1 LISVGG
7 ITGAADDAVSLLR
20 CYAAGPV
27 TAWTPTAGGL
37 VPVNPSEFGTGPG
50 TALSVES
57 SFWDRETTGQA
68 DSLGGEAKT
77 TAELRHRDL
86 FSSAGWDLS
95 TVWAITGEVTYPY
108 LRGVDPGFGSSLC
121 ALNTAVEGAG
131 SVTVTSPFSTP
142 YPAQAHVVLS
152 ATPEAGMRFLAWTGT
167 GLPDIGLPQN
177 PIRLVMS
184 GARAITAKFV
194 PEIIEISS
202 IEDLQRIGQDPAYP
216 VRGAYRLSGD
226 IDAAATADWND
237 GAGFSPIL
245 GPSLS
250 AFDNFDF
257 GGLESFLHYPFL
269 GTLDGA
275 GHAIIGLSIDRG
287 ESPMRGLFSIV
298 GLGARIHDLTLD
310 EFFVRAAT
318 HSGGLAGI
326 NAGQL
331 SDISVNGT
339 LVVTPG
345 TMIPGLITIVMPY
358 PVPEPSSPNG
368 ALAGLNYGAIDRCS
382 ATAHLSG
389 ALSWAGGLVG
399 HNEYGT
405 IDRCWAQ
412 STFSGGNIL
421 GGLVACNG
429 GQVTRSYAGGI
440 LDDGNIMGGL
450 AGYNGG
456 MIANAYATGQLR
468 GTGVMGGLAGENNGQ
483 IQNCYAAGPL
493 TGHGPNPTL
502 GGLVGM
508 PGATDE
514 NGVTASFW
522 DVAAT
527 GQVQSASPPETVG
540 AGLTTSALC
549 QAATFTGVG
558 WDFNSVWTIDEGFSY
573 PYLQDMGPAAEERFT
588 LTIATEGPGVIEVS
602 PLQDSYP
609 PHTLVI
615 LTPRPD
621 AGCKFFSW
629 SGQDVHS
636 AGQRRALLLITMDRD
651 WSLEA
656 QFISPPH
663 VIASAADLQRIGND
677 PEWPLYGDYVL
688 TDNLDVSETANWNA
702 GAGFIPIGTEASPF
716 IGSLDGGGYA
726 VTGLTVVSSQSIQG
740 LFAAIGEE
748 GTVSNLILQDIS
760 INGKNG
766 VGGVAGVHHGR
777 LASCAVSGTVYGR
790 ARVGALVGTN
800 YGNIEQCSTNATVT
814 ESSDTV
820 GWWVGGITGRNE
832 GILSLCYSTAIVT
845 GTFYTGG
852 VAGANAGELY
862 GCCSAAVVTGV
873 SYVGGITGQTEGDL
887 AWCGSSATVTGTEMT
902 GGVTGYNYG
911 TIERCLAGGTVTAVG
926 SESDIG
932 GIAGGHWTGTISEC
946 ASTANVYAPTSYSV
960 GGLAGRVTDA
970 HVLRSYASGFTK
982 GKARVGGLV
991 GYLCSN
997 VSSPSTPWIDQCY
1010 AAGPVVGVSGKGG
1023 LVGTRQS
1030 TSLEASASFWD
1041 TQATG
1046 QAASAMG
1053 TGLTTDTMK
1062 QAAAFL
1068 EAGWDFEMVWGIDEG
1083 QGYPYLPVLA
1093 GLDCPEA
1100 SVEGEGLPEA
1110 ETEGQTSEGEV
1121 EGGADGENEGQTP
1134 EAETE
1139 AESEGT
1145 AEGFVPPEHPHA
1157 ADQNGDGQINLTELL
1172 RVIQF
1177 YNSGGYHCPE
1187 VEQITEDG
1195 YVPGPGTDQSC
1206 APHASDYAPQDWLI
1220 QLTELLRL
1228 IQFFNMGGY
1237 LECPGQSTEDGFCP
1251 YSA

>member
-1 LISVGG
+1 VEIATLDDLQKIGTIPAYPANGHYTLTQNIDAAATADWNDGQGFQPLPDFSGLFDGQGYSIRRLHIHRSEEGNVGLFESISAAGVVQNVGLLDCAVEGFIAVGALAGSMAGRIRGCRVSADVTGFLFTGGIAGSASGTIERCSVAGSVEGAIVIGGIAGGSATGGIIRDSCVQAAVRGLISVGG

-508 PGATDE
+508 PRATDE
-514 NGVTASFW
+514 SGVTASFW
-522 DVAAT
+522 DLAAT
-527 GQVQSASPPETVG
+527 GQAQSASPPETVG

-549 QAATFTGVG
+549 QAATFTEAG
-558 WDFNSVWTIDEGFSY
+558 WDFTSIWTIDEGFSY
-573 PYLQDMGPAAEERFT
+573 PHLQDMGPAAEERFT
-588 LTIATEGPGVIEVS
+588 LTITTEGPGVIEVS

-615 LTPRPD
+615 LTPRPE
-621 AGCKFFSW
+621 AGCRLLSW
-629 SGQDVHS
+629 WGEDMHS
-636 AGQRRALLLITMDRD
+636 AGQRRAPLLITMDRN
-651 WSLEA
+651 WTLEA

-663 VIASAADLQRIGND
+663 VIATAADLQRIGND
-677 PEWPLYGDYVL
+677 PEWPLFGDYVL
-688 TDNLDVSETANWNA
+688 TGNLDVSETAGWNQ
-702 GAGFIPIGTEASPF
+702 GAGFIPIGTEANPF
-716 IGSLDGGGYA
+716 TGVLDGGGHNL
-726 VTGLTVVSSQSIQG
+726 TGLTVASSQSIQG
-740 LFAAIGEE
+740 LFAVIGEA
-748 GTVSNLILQDIS
+748 GAVSNLNLEEIS
-760 INGKNG
+760 ISGVDS
-766 VGGVAGVHHGR
+766 VGGVAGKQYGR
-777 LASCAVSGTVYGR
+777 LESCSVSGTVSGQLS
-790 ARVGALVGTN
+790 VGAL
-800 YGNIEQCSTNATVT
+800 
-814 ESSDTV
+814 
-820 GWWVGGITGRNE
+820 
-832 GILSLCYSTAIVT
+832 
-845 GTFYTGG
+845 
-852 VAGANAGELY
+852 AGQNN
-862 GCCSAAVVTGV
+862 GCISRGCSA
-873 SYVGGITGQTEGDL
+873 
-887 AWCGSSATVTGTEMT
+887 ATVTGGRTM
-902 GGVTGYNYG
+902 GGVVGYNLG
-911 TIERCLAGGTVTAVG
+911 NIE
-926 SESDIG
+926 
-932 GIAGGHWTGTISEC
+932 
-946 ASTANVYAPTSYSV
+946 
-960 GGLAGRVTDA
+960 
-970 HVLRSYASGFTK
+970 
-982 GKARVGGLV
+982 
-991 GYLCSN
+991 YLS
-997 VSSPSTPWIDQCY
+997 
-1010 AAGPVVGVSGKGG
+1010 
-1023 LVGTRQS
+1023 GTRDRHR
-1030 TSLEASASFWD
+1030 F
-1041 TQATG
+1041 
-1046 QAASAMG
+1046 
-1053 TGLTTDTMK
+1053 
-1062 QAAAFL
+1062 
-1068 EAGWDFEMVWGIDEG
+1068 
-1083 QGYPYLPVLA
+1083 
-1093 GLDCPEA
+1093 
-1100 SVEGEGLPEA
+1100 GE
-1110 ETEGQTSEGEV
+1110 
-1121 EGGADGENEGQTP
+1121 
-1134 EAETE
+1134 
-1139 AESEGT
+1139 
-1145 AEGFVPPEHPHA
+1145 
-1157 ADQNGDGQINLTELL
+1157 
-1172 RVIQF
+1172 
-1177 YNSGGYHCPE
+1177 
-1187 VEQITEDG
+1187 
-1195 YVPGPGTDQSC
+1195 
-1206 APHASDYAPQDWLI
+1206 
-1220 QLTELLRL
+1220 
-1228 IQFFNMGGY
+1228 
-1237 LECPGQSTEDGFCP
+1237 
-1251 YSA
+1251 